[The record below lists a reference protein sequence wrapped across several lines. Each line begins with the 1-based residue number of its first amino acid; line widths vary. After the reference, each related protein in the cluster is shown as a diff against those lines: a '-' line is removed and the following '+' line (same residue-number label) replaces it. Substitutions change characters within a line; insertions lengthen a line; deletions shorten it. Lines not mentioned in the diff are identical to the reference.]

1 MITKVEEAKHN
12 EQIQMSMK
20 NYINMSWAWTHDL
33 WHGCPAIY
41 PLHHS
46 DQLML
51 EVEETNHNEEIVN
64 FNKEALISIALDDVV
79 WDAAVLSS

>member
-1 MITKVEEAKHN
+1 MN
-12 EQIQMSMK
+12 
-20 NYINMSWAWTHDL
+20 WAWTHNL
-33 WHGCPAIY
+33 LHGCPDTY

-64 FNKEALISIALDDVV
+64 FNKEALISIRSGESYDAEDD
-79 WDAAVLSS
+79 LLILKE

>member
-1 MITKVEEAKHN
+1 MITEVEEAKHN

-33 WHGCPAIY
+33 WHGCPAAY

-46 DQLML
+46 GQLIIG
-51 EVEETNHNEEIVN
+51 VKETNHYEKIV
-64 FNKEALISIALDDVV
+64 KCSK
-79 WDAAVLSS
+79 